1 MLELNSIIFESTVF
15 PYFMT
20 VLFIPEHIAIDKI
33 LEIAHVHFQIRL
45 SGLSSPECVKSCS
58 E

>member
-20 VLFIPEHIAIDKI
+20 VLFIPEHTAIDKI
-33 LEIAHVHFQIRL
+33 LEIAHVHFQIKTA
-45 SGLSSPECVKSCS
+45 GQNCF
-58 E
+58 